1 MTVLSVIVPA
11 HDAGSHLP
19 DCLAALRGCGPAGTE
34 VIVVDDGSTDES
46 AAIAAR
52 LGARV
57 VRLGANAGAAAA
69 RNRGAAEARG
79 DILLFVD
86 ADVAVAPDAVVR
98 VLRAFAEDPGLGAV
112 FGSYDSRPRAPGLV
126 SRYRNLLHHYV
137 HQTGKTEAFT
147 FWSGCGAVRR
157 QVFEAVGGFDDD
169 AAWRSIEDV
178 ELGYRL
184 RRAHHRIRLDRTL
197 QGTHLKRWT
206 LGSMIRTDALYRAAP
221 WARLMRRDGAPPSDL
236 NLRTDQRLSVAL
248 AVAAVVSLPLGLVD
262 PTLLAPAM
270 LCLAGVAA
278 LNRHLLAF
286 LHAQGGMAFALA
298 CFPLHVVHYLSGAA
312 GFAYGW
318 LDGRRGA

>member
-1 MTVLSVIVPA
+1 P
-11 HDAGSHLP
+11 
-19 DCLAALRGCGPAGTE
+19 
-34 VIVVDDGSTDES
+34 
-46 AAIAAR
+46 R
-52 LGARV
+52 LGATSSCSWTPTLRWP
-57 VRLGANAGAAAA
+57 RTRSRECCARSPRTPASAPSSAPTTAAG
-69 RNRGAAEARG
+69 GC
-79 DILLFVD
+79 D
-86 ADVAVAPDAVVR
+86 ADP
-98 VLRAFAEDPGLGAV
+98 
-112 FGSYDSRPRAPGLV
+112 
-126 SRYRNLLHHYV
+126 
-137 HQTGKTEAFT
+137 
-147 FWSGCGAVRR
+147 
-157 QVFEAVGGFDDD
+157 
-169 AAWRSIEDV
+169 AWRSIEDV

-270 LCLAGVAA
+270 LCRAGGAA

-312 GFAYGW
+312 GFVYGW